1 MSSVD
6 GEVSVAVT
14 DRGPGIRL
22 EAQPR
27 IFDRFVRL
35 SRTHE
40 DGSLGLGLALVKA
53 IAEAHGG
60 RLLLHSAPGAGTTF
74 TLRLPAKGG
83 IVPEAGDC
91 EDTTVAG

>member
-1 MSSVD
+1 MGLRPD
-6 GEVSVAVT
+6 
-14 DRGPGIRL
+14 
-22 EAQPR
+22 PR
-27 IFDRFVRL
+27 SLDRFVRL

-40 DGSLGLGLALVKA
+40 DGSLGLGIALVEA

-60 RLLLHSAPGAGTTF
+60 RLLLRSAPGAGTTF

-83 IVPEAGDC
+83 IVPKAADC